1 MSPVWPSISVAAVT
15 NAQAAVRSKDRW
27 RRPCP
32 ELSIACGRNL
42 GLEREFTNELGVYA
56 ESRTPRSS
64 ARSRALIRIPLT
76 PRAAANAT
84 NESRNESAN
93 QFANPH
99 RRAAAGGVLRIPF
112 LLWPRRLRPSRRRRA
127 PLRTSSARN
136 ARSLRLGDAC
146 ATGQSVAGKA
156 GALLLAGDAVVPRSR
171 CHRPGC
177 PSARRL

>member
-1 MSPVWPSISVAAVT
+1 MGERLFARRTAGGGRVPNCRSP
-15 NAQAAVRSKDRW
+15 
-27 RRPCP
+27 
-32 ELSIACGRNL
+32 ACRTG
-42 GLEREFTNELGVYA
+42 GLEREFANELGVCG

-64 ARSRALIRIPLT
+64 ARRRALILA

-112 LLWPRRLRPSRRRRA
+112 LLWPRLLRPSRRRRA

-136 ARSLRLGDAC
+136 ARSLRLADAC

-156 GALLLAGDAVVPRSR
+156 GALLLP
-171 CHRPGC
+171 
-177 PSARRL
+177 

>member
-1 MSPVWPSISVAAVT
+1 MFGVWESISVGAVT
-15 NAQAAVRSKDRW
+15 NAQAAVRSKGGW
-27 RRPCP
+27 PRPCR

-42 GLEREFTNELGVYA
+42 GLEREFTNELGVCG

-64 ARSRALIRIPLT
+64 ARRRALIRIPLA

-112 LLWPRRLRPSRRRRA
+112 LLWPRRLRPSRPPPA
-127 PLRTSSARN
+127 PLPPSSPRN
-136 ARSLRLGDAC
+136 ARS
-146 ATGQSVAGKA
+146 
-156 GALLLAGDAVVPRSR
+156 P
-171 CHRPGC
+171 
-177 PSARRL
+177 